1 MMTVVELR
9 GEHKVMTDDYVL
21 SLHQASRFGA
31 EVGAPLVD
39 RTSTLLPNSVATKA
53 TISSMEVGQALCS
66 PGEAGISH
74 R

>member
-1 MMTVVELR
+1 MTMFFPSTKLLFLKLR
-9 GEHKVMTDDYVL
+9 IFTGPFLM
-21 SLHQASRFGA
+21 GA

-66 PGEAGISH
+66 PGKAGISH